1 MNIDVNL
8 VKRAREGDQ
17 TAIAEIYN
25 LTYKSAY
32 GVARQIVANDDDAC
46 DILQDSYIAAF
57 TKLDT
62 LKEPEK
68 FYGWFKRIVSNRCY
82 NYIKKKKPDLFR
94 STAVSMVSTCPVG

>member
-8 VKRAREGDQ
+8 VKRARDGDQ

-46 DILQDSYIAAF
+46 AILHDSYIAAF

-68 FYGWFKRIVSNRCY
+68 FYGWFSILLLVH
-82 NYIKKKKPDLFR
+82 
-94 STAVSMVSTCPVG
+94 